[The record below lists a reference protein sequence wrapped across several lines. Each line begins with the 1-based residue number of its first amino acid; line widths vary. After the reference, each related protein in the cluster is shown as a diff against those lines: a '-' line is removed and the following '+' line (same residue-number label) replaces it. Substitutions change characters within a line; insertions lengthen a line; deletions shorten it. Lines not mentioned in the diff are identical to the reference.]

1 MIDKCSRKRKTER
14 TSVPISMGNLDVKDK
29 CSTSVQDGIGN
40 VRAHGAHNDRGPKRL
55 PRATETT
62 TLGTRGGSHVL
73 SNRLSNYAT
82 HRLNDGRLENEMLGE

>member
-1 MIDKCSRKRKTER
+1 MESETLGP
-14 TSVPISMGNLDVKDK
+14 TVP
-29 CSTSVQDGIGN
+29 TTIG
-40 VRAHGAHNDRGPKRL
+40 GPKRL